1 MGILRDRLV
10 LTKVPVCLRGS
21 GETVTAVIGHLETGE
36 LPVKLI
42 RPPGLAAADLIA
54 ALAIHA
60 LGDDQ
65 SMGPTL
71 TQASPAYR
79 KLLPSLSESAWVAVF
94 PSVPHR
100 TRLNL
105 SAGLLQIHDFWD
117 ASHDAAQ
124 RADDLG
130 ERDFSAY
137 WHGIAHRREPDAGN
151 AAYWFRRVGK
161 HAVFKP
167 LAAAARTL
175 LDQEGDAQLGD
186 RLMPGG
192 AWNPMAMIELCTQA
206 RSGTREETVARK
218 LQRLEMWLLLEATCA
233 AITGLSP

>member
-1 MGILRDRLV
+1 MGMLRDRLV
-10 LTKVPVCLRGS
+10 LTEGPACLRGS
-21 GETVTAVIGHLETGE
+21 GETVTAVIGCLEAGE
-36 LPVKLI
+36 SPVKLI
-42 RPPGLAAADLIA
+42 RPQGLVAVDLIA
-54 ALAIHA
+54 ALATHA
-60 LGDDQ
+60 LGDVQ
-65 SMGPTL
+65 SMGTAL
-71 TQASPAYR
+71 MQATPANR
-79 KLLPSLSESAWVAVF
+79 TLLPSLSESAWVAVF

-186 RLMPGG
+186 RRADL
-192 AWNPMAMIELCTQA
+192 
-206 RSGTREETVARK
+206 RESRVDLTWLRQHEEVAR
-218 LQRLEMWLLLEATCA
+218 A
-233 AITGLSP
+233 ARASGKNR

>member
-1 MGILRDRLV
+1 MGMLRDRLA
-10 LTKVPVCLRGS
+10 LTDGSACLRGT
-21 GETVTAVIGHLETGE
+21 GQTVTAVVGCLESGE

-42 RPPGLAAADLIA
+42 RPDGLVAADLIA
-54 ALAIHA
+54 ALAQNS

-65 SMGPTL
+65 SMGTAL
-71 TQASPAYR
+71 MQASPANR
-79 KLLPSLSESAWVAVF
+79 ALLPSLSESAWVAVF

-167 LAAAARTL
+167 LAVAARTL
-175 LDQEGDAQLGD
+175 LDQEGDAQLRD
-186 RLMPGG
+186 RLIPGG
-192 AWNPMAMIELCTQA
+192 VWNPMVMIELCTQA
-206 RSGTREETVARK
+206 QSGTREEIVARK
-218 LQRLEMWLLLEATCA
+218 LQRLEMWLLLEATGA
-233 AITGLSP
+233 AITG

>member
-1 MGILRDRLV
+1 MGMLRDRLV
-10 LTKVPVCLRGS
+10 LTDGPVRLRGN
-21 GETVTAVIGHLETGE
+21 GETVTAVVGRLEAGE

-42 RPPGLAAADLIA
+42 RPNCLIA
-54 ALAIHA
+54 SDVIAVLAQAA
-60 LGDDQ
+60 LGDDH
-65 SMGPTL
+65 SLGTALM
-71 TQASPAYR
+71 QASPANR
-79 KLLPSLSESAWVAVF
+79 TLLPSLSESAWVAVF

-161 HAVFKP
+161 HSVFKP
-167 LAAAARTL
+167 LAEAGRTL

-186 RLMPGG
+186 RLILGG

-206 RSGTREETVARK
+206 RPGTREETLARK

-233 AITGLSP
+233 AIAG

>member
-1 MGILRDRLV
+1 MGMLRDRLA
-10 LTKVPVCLRGS
+10 LTDGSACLRGT
-21 GETVTAVIGHLETGE
+21 GQTVTAVVGCLESGE

-42 RPPGLAAADLIA
+42 RPNGLVAADLIA
-54 ALAIHA
+54 ALAQNS

-65 SMGPTL
+65 SMGTAL
-71 TQASPAYR
+71 MQASPTNRA
-79 KLLPSLSESAWVAVF
+79 LLPSLSESAWVAVF

-161 HAVFKP
+161 HAVFKT
-167 LAAAARTL
+167 LAIAARTL

-186 RLMPGG
+186 RLIPGG
-192 AWNPMAMIELCTQA
+192 VWNPMVMIELCTQA
-206 RSGTREETVARK
+206 QSGTREEIVARK

-233 AITGLSP
+233 AITG